1 MKLHDLHPAPGSRR
15 ERTRVG
21 RGIAAGKGKT
31 AGRGTKG
38 QRSRTGSSIPAWF
51 EGGQTPIHMRV
62 PKLHGFKNRFRVEYA
77 VVNIGRIEDALSS
90 GRLEPGP
97 KSAPATVNAELLY
110 AAGLLGRVNLPLK
123 ILGGGEL
130 THPLLAIADAFSA
143 EARRKIESAGGT
155 AMTLEVPEPAPA
167 KTPRSR
173 SAPPAGDSAAVDEA
187 GRPDPSGRQADES
200 EILGPL
206 ASRSSA
212 AGLEASISAEPS
224 EGEVRPEVVEVAMA
238 AEAPEVV
245 AKKPA
250 RRTRK
255 AASTTADSASA
266 PTEPDATTAA
276 VTSEPE
282 AAPSEPSPKPARRAR
297 KAAPEPPAADAPESP
312 ESSEVPEA
320 PA

>member
-77 VVNIGRIEDALSS
+77 VVNIGRIETALAG

-97 KSAPATVNAELLY
+97 KGAPATVNAELLY

-123 ILGGGEL
+123 ILGAGEL

-143 EARRKIESAGGT
+143 EARRKIEAAGGT
-155 AMTLEVPEPAPA
+155 AMTLEVPESAPA
-167 KTPRSR
+167 KPRR
-173 SAPPAGDSAAVDEA
+173 PKAVEAAPRADDSAA
-187 GRPDPSGRQADES
+187 SGEADES
-200 EILGPL
+200 G
-206 ASRSSA
+206 ASSPSADSGGRSAEGASLPPPSLTERSA
-212 AGLEASISAEPS
+212 APDTAGTA
-224 EGEVRPEVVEVAMA
+224 EVVETR
-238 AEAPEVV
+238 
-245 AKKPA
+245 PA
-250 RRTRK
+250 RRARK
-255 AASTTADSASA
+255 ASGPAASEPEPDVPEPSSKPGARSRKTSAQA
-266 PTEPDATTAA
+266 TPEPDAT
-276 VTSEPE
+276 
-282 AAPSEPSPKPARRAR
+282 PSEPSPKPARRAR
-297 KAAPEPPAADAPESP
+297 KAAPEPPAAASTDAAESREAPESP
-312 ESSEVPEA
+312 EA